1 MKESEIYQMA
11 QIAVI
16 SSNCIA
22 PENKLKILSVLI
34 DDERLALFKEA
45 QEADEAVVVK

>member
-34 DDERLALFKEA
+34 DDERLALFKER
-45 QEADEAVVVK
+45 DETEKANEKG

>member
-16 SSNCIA
+16 NAHCIA

-34 DDERLALFKEA
+34 DDERLALFKEG
-45 QEADEAVVVK
+45 QEEANEKG